1 MDTCAVTSGQGA
13 ICPLTYTVRSLMDTC
28 TVTSGQG
35 GICPLTYTV
44 RSSVNMYTV
53 TSGQGGTCPVRSGHQ
68 CILFC
73 HVQSE
78 VNRDASTHV
87 LVQSEVVR
95 DVSVHLLA
103 QSRVV
108 IDSRACP
115 QCATGNGKRCVCLP
129 TCTAGMVMGVFNC
142 LLYRL
147 V

>member
-1 MDTCAVTSGQGA
+1 MTF
-13 ICPLTYTVRSLMDTC
+13 TVRSLVDTC
-28 TVTSGQG
+28 TVTSVHG

-53 TSGQGGTCPVRSGHQ
+53 TSGQGGTCPVRSGHW

-73 HVQSE
+73 RVQSE

-95 DVSVHLLA
+95 DVYIHS

-108 IDSRACP
+108 TDPRACP
-115 QCATGNGKRCVCLP
+115 HCAAGNSKRCVCLP
-129 TCTAGMVMGVFNC
+129 TCTEGMVMDVFNC
-142 LLYRL
+142 L
-147 V
+147 